1 MQCSYKRLSPL
12 CCPGEYH
19 WSLRTQDWIIHG
31 PNTPSVIFCNPPLYA
46 AADSLGSQREDCG
59 QGHTKHVVP
68 VSVAVVVLCSWPVR
82 CARHKLSVEDHCV
95 MWPLACSGKVV
106 VRWITQASISI
117 LGGTR
122 SVCALLGQPVK
133 LESTILPV
141 SSVPLLLLAPGT
153 HVKLDLSAGGG
164 PNSVK

>member
-1 MQCSYKRLSPL
+1 
-12 CCPGEYH
+12 
-19 WSLRTQDWIIHG
+19 
-31 PNTPSVIFCNPPLYA
+31 
-46 AADSLGSQREDCG
+46 
-59 QGHTKHVVP
+59 
-68 VSVAVVVLCSWPVR
+68 
-82 CARHKLSVEDHCV
+82 
-95 MWPLACSGKVV
+95 MWPLACWGKAV